1 MYYSYFERVTDLFKI
16 RKFEI
21 NLFKEILFNSNYV
34 LALDSICSD
43 TECESSLK

>member
-21 NLFKEILFNSNYV
+21 NLFKEFLLNSNYV
-34 LALDSICSD
+34 LAFDKICST
-43 TECESSLK
+43 TECDSSLK